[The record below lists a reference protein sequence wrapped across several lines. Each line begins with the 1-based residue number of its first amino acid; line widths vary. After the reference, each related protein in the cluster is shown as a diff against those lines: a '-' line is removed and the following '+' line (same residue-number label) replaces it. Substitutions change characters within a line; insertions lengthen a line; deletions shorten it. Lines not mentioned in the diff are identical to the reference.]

1 MKTNELQMEIDKRK
15 EELHHLKVDTE
26 NQEQRWGRCMEDID
40 AIQDKTDRENND
52 ITKKEEEIDTITKSI
67 AEQSAH
73 KAKLQENID
82 SLDKKK
88 KACVIF

>member
-1 MKTNELQMEIDKRK
+1 
-15 EELHHLKVDTE
+15 
-26 NQEQRWGRCMEDID
+26 MEDID
-40 AIQDKTDRENND
+40 AIQDKTDREKND

-67 AEQSAH
+67 GEQSAH

-88 KACVIF
+88 KGCVIF